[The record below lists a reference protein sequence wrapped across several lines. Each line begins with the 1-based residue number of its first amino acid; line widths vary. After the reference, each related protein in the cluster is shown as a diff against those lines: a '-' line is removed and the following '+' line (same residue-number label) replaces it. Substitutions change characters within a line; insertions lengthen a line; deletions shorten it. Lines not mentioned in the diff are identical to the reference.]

1 MNIIYPSLLTLLVA
15 SLPPAA
21 YAQGPTDRNQPGW
34 DVTLSL
40 NSFYVRDKS
49 QMNTNDDNA
58 ITSDLQQSGTST
70 SELLFAPL
78 GNVQYTF
85 ASGNT
90 QLFAGQSTDQV
101 IEGQLQA
108 ELGITHRFE
117 RLGEIT
123 LAYFPSLP
131 GINETWRD
139 PYLTQTARAATD
151 ISAQGGRLAYT
162 APFAL
167 PITLRYA
174 YLDYK
179 VDEEQSGVTSG
190 LNNTQRALLNRNSEY
205 QQVSAEIS
213 LALSRSWSL
222 VPQITYTQRDA
233 QGDAFDFTAL
243 DYQLGV
249 NTFFG
254 PQALFLTL
262 SYGQEEYDTAHPIFA
277 KTRDAD
283 RWSAFALYVY
293 RAPFGWQNVSI
304 NAMAGLSETDDAV
317 NFFDQQSTFLSTGV
331 AFNF

>member
-58 ITSDLQQSGTST
+58 ITTDLQQSGTST

-123 LAYFPSLP
+123 LAYFLRCL
-131 GINETWRD
+131 GLMKLGAI
-139 PYLTQTARAATD
+139 
-151 ISAQGGRLAYT
+151 
-162 APFAL
+162 
-167 PITLRYA
+167 PI
-174 YLDYK
+174 
-179 VDEEQSGVTSG
+179 
-190 LNNTQRALLNRNSEY
+190 
-205 QQVSAEIS
+205 
-213 LALSRSWSL
+213 
-222 VPQITYTQRDA
+222 
-233 QGDAFDFTAL
+233 
-243 DYQLGV
+243 
-249 NTFFG
+249 
-254 PQALFLTL
+254 
-262 SYGQEEYDTAHPIFA
+262 
-277 KTRDAD
+277 
-283 RWSAFALYVY
+283 
-293 RAPFGWQNVSI
+293 
-304 NAMAGLSETDDAV
+304 
-317 NFFDQQSTFLSTGV
+317 
-331 AFNF
+331 

>member
-1 MNIIYPSLLTLLVA
+1 MCNTP
-15 SLPPAA
+15 LP
-21 YAQGPTDRNQPGW
+21 REI
-34 DVTLSL
+34 LS
-40 NSFYVRDKS
+40 FV
-49 QMNTNDDNA
+49 
-58 ITSDLQQSGTST
+58 
-70 SELLFAPL
+70 
-78 GNVQYTF
+78 
-85 ASGNT
+85 
-90 QLFAGQSTDQV
+90 GQSTDQV

-139 PYLTQTARAATD
+139 PYLTQTARAVTD

-179 VDEEQSGVTSG
+179 VDEEQSGATSG

-249 NTFFG
+249 NTF
-254 PQALFLTL
+254 
-262 SYGQEEYDTAHPIFA
+262 SAHKRCF
-277 KTRDAD
+277 
-283 RWSAFALYVY
+283 
-293 RAPFGWQNVSI
+293 
-304 NAMAGLSETDDAV
+304 
-317 NFFDQQSTFLSTGV
+317 
-331 AFNF
+331 